1 MAEIM
6 ADNKEYTDT
15 APKKK
20 NKDGRASITSALD
33 KDL

>member
-15 APKKK
+15 PKKK
-20 NKDGRASITSALD
+20 NKDGRASITSILD
-33 KDL
+33 KDS

>member
-6 ADNKEYTDT
+6 ADNKEYTDA

-20 NKDGRASITSALD
+20 KDGRASITSVLD
-33 KDL
+33 KD